1 VSDPGPA
8 AAWRSAS
15 RRLGVEAAFLSLRA
29 EVAEAARRE
38 RPLCL
43 GGGNCCRF
51 TRFGHR
57 LFVTGLEAAFCLGR
71 IAAAGGRTVSTGD
84 ASEAARRGDCPF
96 LARSRPFVALGIG
109 GSGIGGSEVEGGGGL
124 CTEHL
129 ERPLACRLFFCDPRA
144 EGWQRDLHEWIHGEV
159 KALHDREGVPYAYL
173 EWSAALAALA
183 AG

>member
-1 VSDPGPA
+1 MTGSLPVEAWRAACRRPGVESTILRLRVEVA
-8 AAWRSAS
+8 AAAD
-15 RRLGVEAAFLSLRA
+15 
-29 EVAEAARRE
+29 RE

-71 IAAAGGRTVSTGD
+71 IEATRGRAVGAEEAAES
-84 ASEAARRGDCPF
+84 ARRGDCPF
-96 LARSRPFVALGIG
+96 LSRRRPFVVMGKPG
-109 GSGIGGSEVEGGGGL
+109 GPAPSDDGGGL
-124 CTEHL
+124 CSEHL

-144 EGWQRDLHEWIHGEV
+144 EGWQRELHERIHGEV
-159 KALHDREGVPYAYL
+159 KALHDREGVPYGYL
-173 EWSAALAALA
+173 EWSAALAAF

>member
-1 VSDPGPA
+1 MIEPA
-8 AAWRSAS
+8 YARAWHEAN
-15 RRLGVEAAFLSLRA
+15 RRPEVEATFLRLRA
-29 EVAEAARRE
+29 EVADAASRE

-57 LFVTGLEAAFCLGR
+57 LLVTGLEAVFCLDRITAGR
-71 IAAAGGRTVSTGD
+71 GRRLTAADAAASRS
-84 ASEAARRGDCPF
+84 RGDCPF
-96 LARSRPFVALGIG
+96 LSRTRPFVRLGSPG
-109 GSGIGGSEVEGGGGL
+109 DPGDDEAGGGL

-144 EGWQRDLHEWIHGEV
+144 EGWQRDLHERIHGEV

-173 EWSAALAALA
+173 EWNAALAALTA
-183 AG
+183 D